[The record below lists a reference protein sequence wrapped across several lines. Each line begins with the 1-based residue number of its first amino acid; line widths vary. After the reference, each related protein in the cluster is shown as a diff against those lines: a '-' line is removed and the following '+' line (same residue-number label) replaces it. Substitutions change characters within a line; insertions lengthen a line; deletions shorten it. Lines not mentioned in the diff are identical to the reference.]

1 MSELPI
7 WQTIEEALRLVWA
20 KREDFIS
27 LASLPVVVLAML
39 AILQMVILPSETG
52 NLMPDSSEGVSV
64 VLTPGQ
70 IMTLILNTGV
80 SIFLYVAFAVAWH
93 RKVLL
98 STKISTV
105 GKNLRWGARQWRYLL
120 LWLTV
125 SVIAPA
131 PVIALILLATAFVGQ
146 EELILVPPV
155 LVAAILTTLFIYGRI
170 VLLLPGAAVDRP
182 LSIATSWSLTTG
194 NGWRMMGIVFL
205 PLLPVALVK
214 LLVATILA
222 AAVSAVGIGQGLSST
237 FVVALLQYAVTYAG
251 VAITIS
257 AVSLAYMRLTSG
269 RPPNVGSTA

>member
-1 MSELPI
+1 MFELPV
-7 WQTIEEALRLVWA
+7 WQTIEQAFRLVWA
-20 KREDFIS
+20 KREDFVS

-39 AILQMVILPSETG
+39 AILQIVILPSEIG
-52 NLMPDSSEGVSV
+52 DVMPNATESIGA

-98 STKISTV
+98 STEISTV
-105 GKNLRWGARQWRYLL
+105 VKTLRWGARQWRYLL
-120 LWLTV
+120 MWLTV

-131 PVIALILLATAFVGQ
+131 PVIALILLATALAGQ
-146 EELILVPPV
+146 EGLGLVPPV

-182 LSIATSWSLTTG
+182 LSIPASWSLTTG
-194 NGWRMMGIVFL
+194 NGWRMVGIAFL

-237 FVVALLQYAVTYAG
+237 FVVALLQYAITYAG

-257 AVSLAYMRLTSG
+257 AVSLAYMRLTS
-269 RPPNVGSTA
+269 RQPPNGSSTA